1 MKKSMSIIDIYAW
14 VKTSSSLIEK
24 CYINNVYYPYEN
36 IIVFKLYC
44 KHLSYNPMLLIEAGK
59 RIHLTKYSIPKEHK
73 ISPLCSALRKLLR
86 RSIIEKLEILDWERI
101 IRITVTS
108 PKQKYFIY
116 VELLPRGVV
125 ALTDENNKILHTT
138 KTLELKDRVIRRG
151 KEYKLPPALG
161 INILKTSPEEVR
173 NAISKY
179 EKVIQ
184 GLVKGLGLPGE
195 VAEEICFRAGI
206 DKNNSPKQLP
216 IEFFS
221 KIVNTIKDIIQECEK
236 NIGYVLLGEEKA
248 ATVLPFEP
256 KHLIAKGFS
265 LKTFDNF
272 NDALDFFFSEKLRE
286 EKAIEAI
293 KLKEKELRKIEH
305 ALEEAK
311 KLREKYHSRAV
322 ELRQSGELILK
333 NRELID
339 RVIECFRSREV
350 RRKGEE
356 AVKICSEKVKQ
367 TNIRILSFN
376 RKNGTIILH
385 IDGKEVSVDL
395 RKNAYENAS
404 SKFEKAREL
413 ERKVSRINEKIEELL
428 RKIEELKYE
437 TKLLEVEEKAKI
449 RRKEWYE
456 KYHWIIEDNYLI
468 IGGRNADQNE
478 SIVKKYMEPDDIF
491 MHAEIHGAPVVIIKA
506 KGKIS
511 EKALKEAAI
520 IAAAYSKAW
529 KEGLGAIDVY
539 WVWGKQVSKKPPSGE
554 YLPKG
559 AFMVYGK
566 RNYIRNI
573 PLTLALGLEKL
584 NSWLRVVVGS
594 EEHVKNKTVA
604 YVTLVPGHISSHSL
618 AKIIKEK
625 LIKKAPEKLKPLIK
639 SISVEELA
647 LRIPGPSVIRKIVIN
662 I

>member
-1 MKKSMSIIDIYAW
+1 
-14 VKTSSSLIEK
+14 
-24 CYINNVYYPYEN
+24 
-36 IIVFKLYC
+36 
-44 KHLSYNPMLLIEAGK
+44 MLLIEAGK

-101 IRITVTS
+101 IRITVAS

-116 VELLPRGVV
+116 VELLPRGVI

-173 NAISKY
+173 NTISKY
-179 EKVIQ
+179 KKVIQ

-206 DKNNSPKQLP
+206 DKNTSPKQLP

-221 KIVNTIKDIIQECEK
+221 KIVDTIKDIIQECEK
-236 NIGYVLLGEEKA
+236 NIGYVLLEEEKA
-248 ATVLPFEP
+248 VTVLPFEP

-356 AVKICSEKVKQ
+356 AVKICSEKVRQ

-413 ERKVSRINEKIEELL
+413 ERKVSRINEKIEELH

-478 SIVKKYMEPDDIF
+478 SIVKKYMEPNDIF

-566 RNYIRNI
+566 RNYIRNVS
-573 PLTLALGLEKL
+573 LTLALGLEKV

-604 YVTLVPGHISSHSL
+604 YVILVPGHISPHSL
-618 AKIIKEK
+618 AKIIKEE

>member
-1 MKKSMSIIDIYAW
+1 
-14 VKTSSSLIEK
+14 
-24 CYINNVYYPYEN
+24 
-36 IIVFKLYC
+36 
-44 KHLSYNPMLLIEAGK
+44 MLLIEAGK

-101 IRITVTS
+101 IRITVTP

-116 VELLPRGVV
+116 VELLPRGVI

-151 KEYKLPPALG
+151 NEYKLPPALG

-179 EKVIQ
+179 KKVIQ
-184 GLVKGLGLPGE
+184 GLAKGLGLPGE

-206 DKNNSPKQLP
+206 DKNISPKQLP

-236 NIGYVLLGEEKA
+236 NIGYVLLEEEKA
-248 ATVLPFEP
+248 VTVLPFEP

-339 RVIECFRSREV
+339 KVIECFRSREV

-413 ERKVSRINEKIEELL
+413 ERKVSRINEKIEELH

-456 KYHWIIEDNYLI
+456 KYHWVIEDNYLI

-478 SIVKKYMEPDDIF
+478 SIVRKYMEPNDIF

-554 YLPKG
+554 YLSKG

-604 YVTLVPGHISSHSL
+604 YVTLIPGHISPHSL
-618 AKIIKEK
+618 AKIIKEE

>member
-14 VKTSSSLIEK
+14 VKTSGSLIEK
-24 CYINNVYYPYEN
+24 CYINNIYHPYEN

-44 KHLSYNPMLLIEAGK
+44 KHLSYNPMLLMEAGK

-116 VELLPRGVV
+116 VELLPRGVI

-173 NAISKY
+173 NTISKY
-179 EKVIQ
+179 KKVIQ

-206 DKNNSPKQLP
+206 DKNTSPKQLP

-221 KIVNTIKDIIQECEK
+221 KIVDTIKDIIQECEK
-236 NIGYVLLGEEKA
+236 NIGYVLLEEEKA
-248 ATVLPFEP
+248 VTVLPFEP

-286 EKAIEAI
+286 EKAVEAI

-413 ERKVSRINEKIEELL
+413 ERKVSRINEKIEELH

-478 SIVKKYMEPDDIF
+478 SIVRKYMEPNDIF

-604 YVTLVPGHISSHSL
+604 YVTLIPGHISPHSL
-618 AKIIKEK
+618 AKIIKEE

>member
-1 MKKSMSIIDIYAW
+1 
-14 VKTSSSLIEK
+14 
-24 CYINNVYYPYEN
+24 
-36 IIVFKLYC
+36 
-44 KHLSYNPMLLIEAGK
+44 MLLIEAGK

-206 DKNNSPKQLP
+206 DKNTSPKQLP

-221 KIVNTIKDIIQECEK
+221 KIVNTVKDIIQECEK
-236 NIGYVLLGEEKA
+236 NIGYVLLEEEKA
-248 ATVLPFEP
+248 VTVLPFEP

-322 ELRQSGELILK
+322 ELRQFGELILK

-339 RVIECFRSREV
+339 RVIECFRSRGV

-376 RKNGTIILH
+376 RKNGTLILL
-385 IDGKEVSVDL
+385 IDSREVPVDL

-413 ERKVSRINEKIEELL
+413 ERKVSRINEKIEELH

-478 SIVKKYMEPDDIF
+478 SIVKKYMEPNDIF

-573 PLTLALGLEKL
+573 PLTLALGLEKM
-584 NSWLRVVVGS
+584 NSWLRVIVGS
-594 EEHVKNKTVA
+594 EEHVKNKTLA
-604 YVTLVPGHISSHSL
+604 YVTLVPGHISPHSL
-618 AKIIKEK
+618 AKIIKEE

>member
-1 MKKSMSIIDIYAW
+1 
-14 VKTSSSLIEK
+14 
-24 CYINNVYYPYEN
+24 
-36 IIVFKLYC
+36 
-44 KHLSYNPMLLIEAGK
+44 MLLIEAGK

-73 ISPLCSALRKLLR
+73 ISPLCSALRRLLR

-101 IRITVTS
+101 IRITVAS

-116 VELLPRGVV
+116 VELLPRGVI

-179 EKVIQ
+179 KKVIQ

-206 DKNNSPKQLP
+206 DKNTSPKQLP

-221 KIVNTIKDIIQECEK
+221 KIVDTIKDIIQECEK
-236 NIGYVLLGEEKA
+236 NIGYVLLEEEKA
-248 ATVLPFEP
+248 VTVLPFEP

-311 KLREKYHSRAV
+311 KLREKYHSKAT

-350 RRKGEE
+350 RRKGKE
-356 AVKICSEKVKQ
+356 AVKICSEKVRQ

-413 ERKVSRINEKIEELL
+413 ERKVSRINEKIEELH

-478 SIVKKYMEPDDIF
+478 SIVKKYMEPNDIF

-573 PLTLALGLEKL
+573 PLTLALGLEKM
-584 NSWLRVVVGS
+584 NSWLRVIVGS

-604 YVTLVPGHISSHSL
+604 YVTLIPGHISPHSL
-618 AKIIKEK
+618 AKIIKEE